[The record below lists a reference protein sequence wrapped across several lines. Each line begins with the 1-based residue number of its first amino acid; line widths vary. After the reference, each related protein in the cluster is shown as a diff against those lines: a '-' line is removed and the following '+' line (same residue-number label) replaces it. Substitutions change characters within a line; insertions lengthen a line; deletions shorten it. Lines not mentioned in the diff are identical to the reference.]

1 MSYLKSLK
9 KLANV
14 LQITSILANG
24 IYQQPSI
31 EIKEY
36 QNIVNTTFWYSL
48 NLLPNRPFHIRINF
62 LTSIISCQ
70 SKESRSIIVSQL
82 VNSYQQLSKQDGQ
95 NLVNLNMLLGAK

>member
-48 NLLPNRPFHIRINF
+48 NLLPNRPFHLILNQAIQFNGVFHWQFFCKWLNKAHNDHFSRF
-62 LTSIISCQ
+62 LLTQ
-70 SKESRSIIVSQL
+70 PTTH
-82 VNSYQQLSKQDGQ
+82 
-95 NLVNLNMLLGAK
+95 

>member
-48 NLLPNRPFHIRINF
+48 NLLPNRPFHIGIDFPTNINHCHIKY
-62 LTSIISCQ
+62 LKSL
-70 SKESRSIIVSQL
+70 IVVQL
-82 VNSYQQLSKQDGQ
+82 VNTHH
-95 NLVNLNMLLGAK
+95 